1 MSIAFQSRA
10 PRRAMF
16 ATALAGA
23 VLWLAG
29 CASLQPKTT
38 EDVVRQRAE
47 ERWAAL
53 IDAQFP
59 KAWQY
64 TQPGFRAV
72 VKPQDYKNRFGDALV
87 WKSAIVHSV
96 DCEAERCKVRV
107 RVTSDN
113 MVPNF
118 RARLPE
124 ITSYVD
130 ELWLRDEGQWW
141 FYQAL

>member
-64 TQPGFRAV
+64 TQPGFRAI
-72 VKPQDYKNRFGDALV
+72 VKQADYAKRFGAGARWDGV
-87 WKSAIVHSV
+87 QVHEV
-96 DCEAERCKVRV
+96 TCEAERCAVRV
-107 RVTSDN
+107 RLSMTMLTPPFTGQKIVN
-113 MVPNF
+113 
-118 RARLPE
+118 L
-124 ITSYVD
+124 VD
-130 ELWLRDEGQWW
+130 ETWVREDGQWW

>member
-1 MSIAFQSRA
+1 MSTAFSSRP
-10 PRRAMF
+10 PRRAVF
-16 ATALAGA
+16 AAVLAGA

-29 CASLQPKTT
+29 CASLQPKTP

-59 KAWQY
+59 QAWQY

-72 VKPQDYKNRFGDALV
+72 VKQADYVKRFGAGAQ
-87 WKSAIVHSV
+87 WKGVQVHDV
-96 DCEAERCKVRV
+96 TCEAERCAVRV
-107 RVTSDN
+107 RLTLTVLTPPFTGQGLVS
-113 MVPNF
+113 
-118 RARLPE
+118 L
-124 ITSYVD
+124 VD
-130 ELWLRDEGQWW
+130 ETWVREDGQWW